1 MSPITSSSID
11 LNALEHGRQACLPS
25 SLHSQIGVSPA
36 MWGFSFSMLLHL
48 GLALILFGS
57 GSIPI
62 FRPEPLPRI
71 SWVEFAPIDLVS
83 AVENPDVIQKELA
96 LKNSVY
102 RSTNSQPLLNKSR
115 SERVELKKAAQD
127 IPQPG
132 KLKSEAEDVTTN
144 QVKNNTDMR
153 GSFDATSSG
162 LNGAARSGQLRVG
175 YESVILTRLERV
187 KRYPQRA
194 LQRNLE
200 GEVVLAISIATDGSV
215 IRSEISRSSGQEL
228 FDSEVLKMVARA
240 APFPALPDG
249 FDRSSLDVLIPIAFQ
264 IR

>member
-1 MSPITSSSID
+1 MPGGI
-11 LNALEHGRQACLPS
+11 NAQS
-25 SLHSQIGVSPA
+25 GVSPA

-62 FRPEPLPRI
+62 FKSEPLPRI
-71 SWVEFAPIDLVS
+71 SWVEFVPIDLVS

-96 LKNSVY
+96 LKNSVS
-102 RSTNSQPLLNKSR
+102 RSTNSQPFLAKPR
-115 SERVELKKAAQD
+115 AERVELRKTAQD
-127 IPQPG
+127 IPQPR
-132 KLKSEAEDVTTN
+132 KLKSEAEDVTTD

-153 GSFDATSSG
+153 GSFDASSAG
-162 LNGAARSGQLRVG
+162 FNGAARFGQLRVG
-175 YESVILTRLERV
+175 YESVILSRLERT

-249 FDRSSLDVLIPIAFQ
+249 FDRSSLDVLIPIVFQ